1 MYRCID
7 VLAKVDESTYSPD
20 SSVKMGDHPVI
31 WINPRMAARNVYI
44 FMGHGPWLLENKAFT
59 GILRNSI
66 LWAAETN
73 HHQ

>member
-1 MYRCID
+1 

-31 WINPRMAARNVYI
+31 WINPRMACPQRLYLHGG
-44 FMGHGPWLLENKAFT
+44 MGSWLLENKAFT